1 MKIPVILLVFLSSA
15 QMSFAQ
21 SFVLHGTVYS
31 ESDSERIPFATIFN
45 QTRTTGVITNLS
57 GEFSLTVFPL
67 DSIRISAVG
76 FENYL
81 FLATDGEIQPQS
93 IYLTTSV
100 QQIDTI
106 VVRAFP
112 QKAIFKQEFMSLELP
127 DENAINLHLPENI
140 MSLDIPVEANE
151 MPVHALNELIP
162 GGMLVIPI
170 FSGFQTTVEK
180 EEEALDVKKKVLEE
194 IDRKY
199 NNEFISS
206 LTGIKDEEKIVE
218 LKKFCNFSN
227 EFILNNTPYDLAA
240 AIVDCYKEFEK
251 QN

>member
-1 MKIPVILLVFLSSA
+1 
-15 QMSFAQ
+15 MSFAQ
-21 SFVLHGTVYS
+21 SFVLRGTVYS
-31 ESDSERIPFATIFN
+31 ASDSVRVPFATILN
-45 QTRTTGVITNLS
+45 QTRSTGVSTNIN
-57 GEFSLTVFPL
+57 GEFFLTVFSS
-67 DSIRISAVG
+67 DSIRVSAVG
-76 FENYL
+76 FEN
-81 FLATDGEIQPQS
+81 FWFSVSDKEKQSQS

-112 QKAIFKQEFMSLELP
+112 PKALFKQEFMGLELP
-127 DENAINLHLPENI
+127 DENAINLHLPEDI
-140 MSLDIPVEANE
+140 MSLNLPAEASDIPVRA
-151 MPVHALNELIP
+151 PNELLP

-170 FSGFQTTVEK
+170 FSGFRTKVEK
-180 EEEALDVKKKVLEE
+180 EEEVLNVKKKVLEE

-199 NNEFISS
+199 NNEFIRS
-206 LTGIKDEEKIVE
+206 LTGIKEEEKIVA
-218 LKKFCNFSN
+218 LKIFCNFSN

>member
-1 MKIPVILLVFLSSA
+1 MC
-15 QMSFAQ
+15 FAQ

-31 ESDSERIPFATIFN
+31 VSDSSRVPFATVLN
-45 QTRTTGVITNLS
+45 QTRTTGVSTNAD
-57 GEFSLTVFPL
+57 GEFSIKFFAF

-76 FENYL
+76 FENFL
-81 FLATDGEIQPQS
+81 FLARGRETQPKS
-93 IYLTTSV
+93 IYLTTAI

-106 VVRAFP
+106 VIRAFP
-112 QKAIFKQEFMSLELP
+112 PKGLFKQEFMSLNLP

-140 MSLDIPVEANE
+140 MALDIPVEGNE
-151 MPVHALNELIP
+151 VPVHALNELLP

-170 FSGFQTTVEK
+170 FSGFQTKVEK
-180 EEEALDVKKKVLEE
+180 EEDMLNLKKKVLEE

-206 LTGIKDEEKIVE
+206 LTGIKKEEEIVE